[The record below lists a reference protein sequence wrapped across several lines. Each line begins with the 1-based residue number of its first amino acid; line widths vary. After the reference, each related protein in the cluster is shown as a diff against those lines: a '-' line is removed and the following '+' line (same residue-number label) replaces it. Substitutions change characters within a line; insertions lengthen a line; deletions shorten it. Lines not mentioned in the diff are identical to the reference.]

1 MSFEM
6 RVIPSWVD
14 MNGARMCCSSVPVN
28 TFPPVQQAAR
38 RDGNV
43 LTLNEIS
50 PRGGSW
56 KVTREGVATARG
68 AGDA

>member
-6 RVIPSWVD
+6 RVIPSWGD
-14 MNGARMCCSSVPVN
+14 MNGVRMCCSSVPVN
-28 TFPPVQQAAR
+28 TFPPVQQEAG

-43 LTLNEIS
+43 LTLNKIS
-50 PRGGSW
+50 SRGGSL
-56 KVTREGVATARG
+56 KVAREGVATARG